1 MGFYCENE
9 RWQQQEQTSLLD
21 QSLWSNRFEHRPRW
35 CTKVF
40 NLITPLMRNNVQIG
54 LIFILFASLTIL
66 LLFQPYMMLFII
78 FLLPL
83 SITYL
88 IVGVRYIKG
97 KKVSSI
103 LSIVLCF
110 LIILALFTQILG
122 LVLYPINYIFNP
134 SFRIPLND
142 LLIRFIVVF
151 GITGL
156 AIYNLIL
163 VRQKYIT

>member
-1 MGFYCENE
+1 MVH
-9 RWQQQEQTSLLD
+9 Q
-21 QSLWSNRFEHRPRW
+21 
-35 CTKVF
+35 VF
-40 NLITPLMRNNVQIG
+40 NFNTLMKNNVQIG

-88 IVGVRYIKG
+88 IVGIRYIKG

-110 LIILALFTQILG
+110 LIILALLSQILG
-122 LVLYPINYIFNP
+122 FVLYPLNYFFNP
-134 SFRIPLND
+134 NFRIPFSELA
-142 LLIRFIVVF
+142 IKFIVVF
-151 GITGL
+151 GITSL
-156 AIYNLIL
+156 SIYNLIL
-163 VRQKYIT
+163 IRKKYITE